1 MAERCVCC
9 GEIIPEG
16 QQVCPGCEKGKRKMA
31 ELKPKK
37 TLSTLYGVMENKLK
51 PCPFC
56 GKPPFENYY
65 DRLIVIGCNDCG
77 YRRPFDGLISTK
89 PSKVV
94 ASPEGAKIIEY
105 YHADAHEKA
114 IEAWNR
120 RAEDGK

>member
-1 MAERCVCC
+1 
-9 GEIIPEG
+9 
-16 QQVCPGCEKGKRKMA
+16 
-31 ELKPKK
+31 
-37 TLSTLYGVMENKLK
+37 MELK

-65 DRLIVIGCNDCG
+65 DRLIVSGCKSCG
-77 YRRPFDGLISTK
+77 YQRAFDGLLSTK

-94 ASPEGAKIIEY
+94 ASPVGAETVEY

-120 RAEDGK
+120 RADNG